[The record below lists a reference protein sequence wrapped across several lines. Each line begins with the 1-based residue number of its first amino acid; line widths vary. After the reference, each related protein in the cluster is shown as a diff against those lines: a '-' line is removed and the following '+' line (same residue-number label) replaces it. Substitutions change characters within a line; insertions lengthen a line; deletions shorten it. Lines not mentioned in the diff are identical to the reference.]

1 MKQVVGAD
9 SLTPPPTGTAVTIGT
24 FDGVHVGHRSLIAR
38 TIAEAQE
45 HNLASALVT
54 WDRHPAATLRPDKVP
69 PLLATPER
77 KVELIGES
85 GIEALVVLPF
95 NHELSTWSPERFVDE
110 VLVGR
115 MGARSVFVGHDWRFG
130 HKQSGDVS
138 LLEELGRDRGFDV
151 HGIELEEVGGAPV
164 SSTRIRK
171 VVADGDMELARLLLG
186 RPFDLQG
193 PVLRGDRRGTELGFP
208 TANIDLDPQMA
219 HPPRGVYAG
228 RARVNDVWY
237 AAAINLGVNPQFG
250 GDPATTPLR
259 IEAYLLDYSGDLYD
273 QVVTVEF
280 HARLRDELTFPS
292 VDDLINQMKLDVE
305 ATRTLG
311 L

>member
-9 SLTPPPTGTAVTIGT
+9 SLTPPATGTAVTIGT

-38 TIAEAQE
+38 TIADAQE
-45 HNLASALVT
+45 RNLASSLVT
-54 WDRHPAATLRPDKVP
+54 WDRHPAATVRPDKVP

-77 KVELIGES
+77 KVDLIGES
-85 GIEALVVLPF
+85 GIEILVVLPF
-95 NHELSTWSPERFVDE
+95 DHELSTWSPERFVDE

-115 MGARSVFVGHDWRFG
+115 MGSRSVFVGHDWRFG
-130 HKQSGDVS
+130 HKQSGDVR

-228 RARVNDVWY
+228 RARVNEVWY
-237 AAAINLGVNPQFG
+237 ATAINLGVNPQFG

-273 QVVTVEF
+273 QILTVEF